1 MERREALAAYNDAYK
16 EQDDLYRAVARQ
28 CGLSDCAFWV
38 LYALR
43 ESGRPM
49 TQSDVCA
56 AVYQPKQTVH
66 SALKKL
72 AGEGYLQLTEGR
84 DRRSKYLTL
93 TAAGDA
99 DGAHRRPGDGGGGN
113 GHGHPD
119 GGGTDAV
126 SGAVPPLQRRA
137 AAGAVHGHRGE
148 KGVNHEDT
156 VIRSLYL

>member
-1 MERREALAAYNDAYK
+1 MEKHHAALAAYNDIFK
-16 EQDDLYRAVARQ
+16 ELDDLYRAVARR

-72 AGEGYLQLTEGR
+72 MAEGFLRLTEGR

-93 TAAGDA
+93 TETGHALMARTVDDVVAAETA
-99 DGAHRRPGDGGGGN
+99 AMNTLAAEEQEQLLTLFRRY
-113 GHGHPD
+113 
-119 GGGTDAV
+119 TTA
-126 SGAVPPLQRRA
+126 LRQ
-137 AAGAVHGHRGE
+137 
-148 KGVNHEDT
+148 
-156 VIRSLYL
+156 YLPMEGQSIKE

>member
-66 SALKKL
+66 STLKKL

-93 TAAGDA
+93 TAAGETLMARTVDRVMA
-99 DGAHRRPGDGGGGN
+99 AEETAMDTLTAAERTQFLALCRRYN
-113 GHGHPD
+113 
-119 GGGTDAV
+119 
-126 SGAVPPLQRRA
+126 A
-137 AAGAVHGHRGE
+137 ALRQALSTAIEE
-148 KGVNHEDT
+148 KKE
-156 VIRSLYL
+156 

>member
-28 CGLSDCAFWV
+28 CGLSDWAFWV

-93 TAAGDA
+93 TAAERA
-99 DGAHRRPGDGGGGN
+99 QFLALCRRYN
-113 GHGHPD
+113 A
-119 GGGTDAV
+119 TLRQAL
-126 SGAVPPLQRRA
+126 STAI
-137 AAGAVHGHRGE
+137 GE
-148 KGVNHEDT
+148 KKE
-156 VIRSLYL
+156 

>member
-93 TAAGDA
+93 TAAERA
-99 DGAHRRPGDGGGGN
+99 QFLALCRRYN
-113 GHGHPD
+113 
-119 GGGTDAV
+119 
-126 SGAVPPLQRRA
+126 A
-137 AAGAVHGHRGE
+137 ALRQALSTAIGE
-148 KGVNHEDT
+148 KKE
-156 VIRSLYL
+156 

>member
-72 AGEGYLQLTEGR
+72 IGEGCLRLAEGR
-84 DRRSKYLTL
+84 DRRSKYLVLMEQGEALVRRTVDPVMAAETAAMDTL
-93 TAAGDA
+93 TEAERTQFLSLC
-99 DGAHRRPGDGGGGN
+99 RRYNTALRQYLPR
-113 GHGHPD
+113 
-119 GGGTDAV
+119 AV
-126 SGAVPPLQRRA
+126 EQDK
-137 AAGAVHGHRGE
+137 E
-148 KGVNHEDT
+148 
-156 VIRSLYL
+156 

>member
-72 AGEGYLQLTEGR
+72 EGEGYLRLAEGR
-84 DRRSKYLTL
+84 DRRSKHLVLTERGEALVRRTVDPVMAAEEAAMDTL
-93 TAAGDA
+93 TEAEQAQLLA
-99 DGAHRRPGDGGGGN
+99 
-113 GHGHPD
+113 
-119 GGGTDAV
+119 
-126 SGAVPPLQRRA
+126 LQRRYNA
-137 AAGAVHGHRGE
+137 ALRQYLPQTGERE
-148 KGVNHEDT
+148 KGTERGAD
-156 VIRSLYL
+156 R

>member
-43 ESGRPM
+43 EAGRPM

-72 AGEGYLQLTEGR
+72 LEEG
-84 DRRSKYLTL
+84 
-93 TAAGDA
+93 
-99 DGAHRRPGDGGGGN
+99 
-113 GHGHPD
+113 
-119 GGGTDAV
+119 V
-126 SGAVPPLQRRA
+126 
-137 AAGAVHGHRGE
+137 
-148 KGVNHEDT
+148 
-156 VIRSLYL
+156 

>member
-72 AGEGYLQLTEGR
+72 MAEGFLRLTEGR

-93 TAAGDA
+93 TETGHALMARTVDDVVAAETA
-99 DGAHRRPGDGGGGN
+99 AMNTLAAEEQEQLLTLFRRY
-113 GHGHPD
+113 
-119 GGGTDAV
+119 TTA
-126 SGAVPPLQRRA
+126 LRQ
-137 AAGAVHGHRGE
+137 
-148 KGVNHEDT
+148 
-156 VIRSLYL
+156 YLPMEGQSIKE